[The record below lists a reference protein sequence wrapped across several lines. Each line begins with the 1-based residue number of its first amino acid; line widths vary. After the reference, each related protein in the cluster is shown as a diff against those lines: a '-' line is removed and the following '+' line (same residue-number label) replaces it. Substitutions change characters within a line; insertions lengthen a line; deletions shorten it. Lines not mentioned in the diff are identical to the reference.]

1 MSRSEERSE
10 RGSKPVH
17 ELDAPPWQR
26 VESTLMAT
34 ARALRQAFDRRFEAL
49 DLNLSQASLLAYLQ
63 ESGPLTQTRLARR
76 LGLGRAATGT
86 LVDGLERRGLVER
99 RPDETDRR
107 VWLVATTQAGKE
119 LVGPVNDLDRVLREE
134 LREGIPRSE
143 RQQLAQL
150 LLKLQS
156 NLARVLADD

>member
-1 MSRSEERSE
+1 VTPEPENR
-10 RGSKPVH
+10 H

-34 ARALRQAFDRRFEAL
+34 ARAVRQAFDRRFETL
-49 DLNLSQASLLAYLQ
+49 GLNLSQASLLAYLA
-63 ESGPLTQTRLARR
+63 ESGPLTQTQLAKR

-86 LVDGLERRGLVER
+86 LVDGLEQRGLVER
-99 RPDETDRR
+99 QPDAADRR
-107 VWLVATTQAGKE
+107 VWLVACTQSGKD
-119 LVGPVNDLDRVLREE
+119 LVSDVNDADQVLRAE

-156 NLARVLADD
+156 NLARVLSDD